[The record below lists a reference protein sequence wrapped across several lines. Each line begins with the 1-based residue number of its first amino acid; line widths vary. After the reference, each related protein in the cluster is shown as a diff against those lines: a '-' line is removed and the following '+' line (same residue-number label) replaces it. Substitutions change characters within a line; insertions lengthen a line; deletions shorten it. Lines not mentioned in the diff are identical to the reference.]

1 MCRREILA
9 ALLGLTI
16 VSPLLARTQ
25 AQLPDW
31 FREKTVEILCGRRT
45 IKCSLG
51 HSFKWPGFRMEPEG
65 GQTLG
70 HPSSRL
76 MKLCIPLCGK
86 KSLDQ
91 ERHVDPFWVS
101 AIEGYEYLLD
111 YHGSGSSI
119 HGSPCSNR
127 V

>member
-1 MCRREILA
+1 MCRREFPA
-9 ALLGLTI
+9 ALLRLTI
-16 VSPLLARTQ
+16 VSPLLARSQ

-31 FREKTVEILCGRRT
+31 FREKTVEFICGRRMF
-45 IKCSLG
+45 KCGFG
-51 HSFKWPGFRMEPEG
+51 HSFEMSSSKAELQG
-65 GQTLG
+65 GQPLG

-76 MKLCIPLCGK
+76 AEFSNPLRG
-86 KSLDQ
+86 LEPLYQ
-91 ERHVDPFWVS
+91 ERHIDPFWAS

-111 YHGSGSSI
+111 HHRGGSSI